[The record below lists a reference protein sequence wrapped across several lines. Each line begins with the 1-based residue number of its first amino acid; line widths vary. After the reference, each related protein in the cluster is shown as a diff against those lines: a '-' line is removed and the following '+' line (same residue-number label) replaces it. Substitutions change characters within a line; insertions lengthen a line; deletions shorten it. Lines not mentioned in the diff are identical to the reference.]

1 MKEEILTLKEALAKA
16 VDKLQQME
24 VPDADIDAW
33 YLLSYVT
40 GLDRAAFFLHGE
52 EPMAEP
58 DMIRY
63 RDLVTKRGER
73 IPLQHLTGEQ
83 EFMGLDFHVN
93 EHVLIPRQDTEC
105 LVERVLPYVDG
116 KRVLDVCTGS
126 GCIAIAIAKLGK
138 PFIVHGVDISEE
150 ALAVARQN
158 ATELNASVELFAGDL
173 MTKMDGQ
180 YDVIVSNPPYIPPS
194 VIEGLMPEVRL
205 HEPMLALDG
214 GQDGLEFYRRIAGQA
229 VTRLAPNGRL
239 FLEIGC
245 EQAAAVAEMSQE
257 AIAEL
262 EKNGK
267 YALNLDG
274 AEAVIEA
281 ADVEIFSEDIPGW
294 LVANEGKLTVAL
306 EVTVTEELR
315 REGIARELVNRIQNI
330 RKSSGFEITD
340 KIKITIS
347 KNTQTDDAVNEYNTY
362 ICNQVLGTSLDLADE
377 VKDGTELNFDDFSLF
392 VNVIKD

>member
-214 GQDGLEFYRRIAGQA
+214 GQDGLEFYRKIARQA
-229 VTRLAPNGRL
+229 VARLAPNGRL

-245 EQAAAVAEMSQE
+245 EQAAAVAEILQ
-257 AIAEL
+257 
-262 EKNGK
+262 KQG
-267 YALNLDG
+267 YR
-274 AEAVIEA
+274 
-281 ADVEIFSEDIPGW
+281 
-294 LVANEGKLTVAL
+294 
-306 EVTVTEELR
+306 EV
-315 REGIARELVNRIQNI
+315 
-330 RKSSGFEITD
+330 
-340 KIKITIS
+340 
-347 KNTQTDDAVNEYNTY
+347 
-362 ICNQVLGTSLDLADE
+362 QVFQDLAG
-377 VKDGTELNFDDFSLF
+377 KDRIIQCI
-392 VNVIKD
+392 V

>member
-63 RDLVTKRGER
+63 CDLVTKRGER

-173 MTKMDGQ
+173 MTRMDGQ
-180 YDVIVSNPPYIPPS
+180 YDVIVSNPPHIPPS

-245 EQAAAVAEMSQE
+245 EQAAAVAEILQ
-257 AIAEL
+257 
-262 EKNGK
+262 KQG
-267 YALNLDG
+267 YR
-274 AEAVIEA
+274 
-281 ADVEIFSEDIPGW
+281 
-294 LVANEGKLTVAL
+294 
-306 EVTVTEELR
+306 EV
-315 REGIARELVNRIQNI
+315 
-330 RKSSGFEITD
+330 
-340 KIKITIS
+340 
-347 KNTQTDDAVNEYNTY
+347 
-362 ICNQVLGTSLDLADE
+362 QVFQDLAG
-377 VKDGTELNFDDFSLF
+377 KDRI
-392 VNVIKD
+392 VQCIV

>member
-40 GLDRAAFFLHGE
+40 GLDRAAFFLHGD

-173 MTKMDGQ
+173 MTRMDGQ

-214 GQDGLEFYRRIAGQA
+214 GQDGLEFYRRIEGQA

-245 EQAAAVAEMSQE
+245 EQAAAVAEILQ
-257 AIAEL
+257 
-262 EKNGK
+262 KQG
-267 YALNLDG
+267 YR
-274 AEAVIEA
+274 
-281 ADVEIFSEDIPGW
+281 
-294 LVANEGKLTVAL
+294 
-306 EVTVTEELR
+306 EV
-315 REGIARELVNRIQNI
+315 
-330 RKSSGFEITD
+330 
-340 KIKITIS
+340 
-347 KNTQTDDAVNEYNTY
+347 
-362 ICNQVLGTSLDLADE
+362 QVFQDLAG
-377 VKDGTELNFDDFSLF
+377 KDRI
-392 VNVIKD
+392 VQCIV

>member
-52 EPMAEP
+52 KPMAEP

-245 EQAAAVAEMSQE
+245 EQAAAVAEILQ
-257 AIAEL
+257 
-262 EKNGK
+262 KQG
-267 YALNLDG
+267 YR
-274 AEAVIEA
+274 
-281 ADVEIFSEDIPGW
+281 
-294 LVANEGKLTVAL
+294 
-306 EVTVTEELR
+306 EV
-315 REGIARELVNRIQNI
+315 
-330 RKSSGFEITD
+330 
-340 KIKITIS
+340 
-347 KNTQTDDAVNEYNTY
+347 
-362 ICNQVLGTSLDLADE
+362 QVFQDLAG
-377 VKDGTELNFDDFSLF
+377 KDRI
-392 VNVIKD
+392 VQCIV

>member
-40 GLDRAAFFLHGE
+40 GLDRAAFFLHGD

-173 MTKMDGQ
+173 MTRMDGQ
-180 YDVIVSNPPYIPPS
+180 YDVIVSNPPYISPS
-194 VIEGLMPEVRL
+194 VIEGLMPAVRL

-245 EQAAAVAEMSQE
+245 EQAAAVAEILQ
-257 AIAEL
+257 
-262 EKNGK
+262 KQG
-267 YALNLDG
+267 YR
-274 AEAVIEA
+274 
-281 ADVEIFSEDIPGW
+281 
-294 LVANEGKLTVAL
+294 
-306 EVTVTEELR
+306 EV
-315 REGIARELVNRIQNI
+315 
-330 RKSSGFEITD
+330 
-340 KIKITIS
+340 
-347 KNTQTDDAVNEYNTY
+347 
-362 ICNQVLGTSLDLADE
+362 QVFQDLAG
-377 VKDGTELNFDDFSLF
+377 KDRI
-392 VNVIKD
+392 VQCIV

>member
-16 VDKLQQME
+16 VDKLRQME

-63 RDLVTKRGER
+63 CDLVTKRGER

-116 KRVLDVCTGS
+116 KRVLEVCTGS

-173 MTKMDGQ
+173 MTRMDGQ

-245 EQAAAVAEMSQE
+245 EQAAAVAEILQ
-257 AIAEL
+257 
-262 EKNGK
+262 KQG
-267 YALNLDG
+267 YR
-274 AEAVIEA
+274 
-281 ADVEIFSEDIPGW
+281 
-294 LVANEGKLTVAL
+294 
-306 EVTVTEELR
+306 EV
-315 REGIARELVNRIQNI
+315 
-330 RKSSGFEITD
+330 
-340 KIKITIS
+340 
-347 KNTQTDDAVNEYNTY
+347 
-362 ICNQVLGTSLDLADE
+362 QVFQDLAG
-377 VKDGTELNFDDFSLF
+377 KDRI
-392 VNVIKD
+392 VQCIV

>member
-40 GLDRAAFFLHGE
+40 GLDRAAFFLHGD

-138 PFIVHGVDISEE
+138 PFIVHGVDIFEE

-158 ATELNASVELFAGDL
+158 ATELNASIELFAGDL
-173 MTKMDGQ
+173 MTRMDGQ
-180 YDVIVSNPPYIPPS
+180 YDV
-194 VIEGLMPEVRL
+194 MPEVRL

-245 EQAAAVAEMSQE
+245 EQAAAVAEILQ
-257 AIAEL
+257 
-262 EKNGK
+262 KQG
-267 YALNLDG
+267 YR
-274 AEAVIEA
+274 
-281 ADVEIFSEDIPGW
+281 
-294 LVANEGKLTVAL
+294 
-306 EVTVTEELR
+306 EV
-315 REGIARELVNRIQNI
+315 
-330 RKSSGFEITD
+330 
-340 KIKITIS
+340 
-347 KNTQTDDAVNEYNTY
+347 
-362 ICNQVLGTSLDLADE
+362 QVFQDLAG
-377 VKDGTELNFDDFSLF
+377 KDRI
-392 VNVIKD
+392 VQCIV

>member
-63 RDLVTKRGER
+63 CDLVTKRGER

-173 MTKMDGQ
+173 MTRMDGQ

-214 GQDGLEFYRRIAGQA
+214 GQDGLEFYRRIAGHA

-245 EQAAAVAEMSQE
+245 EQAAAVAEILQ
-257 AIAEL
+257 
-262 EKNGK
+262 KQG
-267 YALNLDG
+267 YR
-274 AEAVIEA
+274 
-281 ADVEIFSEDIPGW
+281 
-294 LVANEGKLTVAL
+294 
-306 EVTVTEELR
+306 EV
-315 REGIARELVNRIQNI
+315 
-330 RKSSGFEITD
+330 
-340 KIKITIS
+340 
-347 KNTQTDDAVNEYNTY
+347 
-362 ICNQVLGTSLDLADE
+362 QVFQDLAG
-377 VKDGTELNFDDFSLF
+377 KDRI
-392 VNVIKD
+392 VQCIV

>member
-24 VPDADIDAW
+24 VPDVDIDAW

-214 GQDGLEFYRRIAGQA
+214 GQDGLEFYRRIARQA

-245 EQAAAVAEMSQE
+245 EQAAAVAEILQ
-257 AIAEL
+257 
-262 EKNGK
+262 KQG
-267 YALNLDG
+267 YR
-274 AEAVIEA
+274 
-281 ADVEIFSEDIPGW
+281 
-294 LVANEGKLTVAL
+294 
-306 EVTVTEELR
+306 EV
-315 REGIARELVNRIQNI
+315 
-330 RKSSGFEITD
+330 
-340 KIKITIS
+340 
-347 KNTQTDDAVNEYNTY
+347 
-362 ICNQVLGTSLDLADE
+362 QVFQDLAG
-377 VKDGTELNFDDFSLF
+377 KDRI
-392 VNVIKD
+392 VQCIV

>member
-40 GLDRAAFFLHGE
+40 GLDRAAFFLHGD

-150 ALAVARQN
+150 ALAVARRN

-214 GQDGLEFYRRIAGQA
+214 GQDGLEFYRRIAEQA

-245 EQAAAVAEMSQE
+245 EQAAAVAEILQ
-257 AIAEL
+257 
-262 EKNGK
+262 KQG
-267 YALNLDG
+267 YR
-274 AEAVIEA
+274 
-281 ADVEIFSEDIPGW
+281 
-294 LVANEGKLTVAL
+294 
-306 EVTVTEELR
+306 EV
-315 REGIARELVNRIQNI
+315 
-330 RKSSGFEITD
+330 
-340 KIKITIS
+340 
-347 KNTQTDDAVNEYNTY
+347 
-362 ICNQVLGTSLDLADE
+362 QVFQDLAG
-377 VKDGTELNFDDFSLF
+377 KDRI
-392 VNVIKD
+392 VQCIV

>member
-73 IPLQHLTGEQ
+73 IPLQYLTGEQ

-239 FLEIGC
+239 FLEIGR
-245 EQAAAVAEMSQE
+245 EQAAAVAEILQ
-257 AIAEL
+257 
-262 EKNGK
+262 KQG
-267 YALNLDG
+267 YR
-274 AEAVIEA
+274 
-281 ADVEIFSEDIPGW
+281 
-294 LVANEGKLTVAL
+294 
-306 EVTVTEELR
+306 EV
-315 REGIARELVNRIQNI
+315 
-330 RKSSGFEITD
+330 
-340 KIKITIS
+340 
-347 KNTQTDDAVNEYNTY
+347 
-362 ICNQVLGTSLDLADE
+362 QVFQDLAG
-377 VKDGTELNFDDFSLF
+377 KDRI
-392 VNVIKD
+392 VQCIV

>member
-16 VDKLQQME
+16 VDKLQQRE
-24 VPDADIDAW
+24 VPEADIDAW

-214 GQDGLEFYRRIAGQA
+214 GQDGLEFYRKIARQA
-229 VTRLAPNGRL
+229 VARLAPNGRL

-245 EQAAAVAEMSQE
+245 EQAAAVAEILQ
-257 AIAEL
+257 
-262 EKNGK
+262 KQG
-267 YALNLDG
+267 YR
-274 AEAVIEA
+274 
-281 ADVEIFSEDIPGW
+281 
-294 LVANEGKLTVAL
+294 
-306 EVTVTEELR
+306 EV
-315 REGIARELVNRIQNI
+315 
-330 RKSSGFEITD
+330 
-340 KIKITIS
+340 
-347 KNTQTDDAVNEYNTY
+347 
-362 ICNQVLGTSLDLADE
+362 QVFQDLAG
-377 VKDGTELNFDDFSLF
+377 KDRI
-392 VNVIKD
+392 VQCIV

>member
-63 RDLVTKRGER
+63 CDLVTKRGER

-214 GQDGLEFYRRIAGQA
+214 GQDGLEFYRRIVGQA

-245 EQAAAVAEMSQE
+245 EQAAAVAEILQ
-257 AIAEL
+257 
-262 EKNGK
+262 KQG
-267 YALNLDG
+267 YR
-274 AEAVIEA
+274 
-281 ADVEIFSEDIPGW
+281 
-294 LVANEGKLTVAL
+294 
-306 EVTVTEELR
+306 EV
-315 REGIARELVNRIQNI
+315 
-330 RKSSGFEITD
+330 
-340 KIKITIS
+340 
-347 KNTQTDDAVNEYNTY
+347 
-362 ICNQVLGTSLDLADE
+362 QVFQDLAG
-377 VKDGTELNFDDFSLF
+377 KDRI
-392 VNVIKD
+392 VQCIV

>member
-33 YLLSYVT
+33 YLLSCVT

-63 RDLVTKRGER
+63 CDLVTKRGER

-173 MTKMDGQ
+173 MTRMDGQ

-245 EQAAAVAEMSQE
+245 EQAAAVAEILQ
-257 AIAEL
+257 
-262 EKNGK
+262 KQG
-267 YALNLDG
+267 YR
-274 AEAVIEA
+274 
-281 ADVEIFSEDIPGW
+281 
-294 LVANEGKLTVAL
+294 
-306 EVTVTEELR
+306 EV
-315 REGIARELVNRIQNI
+315 
-330 RKSSGFEITD
+330 
-340 KIKITIS
+340 
-347 KNTQTDDAVNEYNTY
+347 
-362 ICNQVLGTSLDLADE
+362 QVFQDLAG
-377 VKDGTELNFDDFSLF
+377 KDRI
-392 VNVIKD
+392 VQCIV

>member
-40 GLDRAAFFLHGE
+40 GLDRAAFFLYGE

-245 EQAAAVAEMSQE
+245 EQAAAVAEILQ
-257 AIAEL
+257 
-262 EKNGK
+262 KQG
-267 YALNLDG
+267 YR
-274 AEAVIEA
+274 
-281 ADVEIFSEDIPGW
+281 
-294 LVANEGKLTVAL
+294 
-306 EVTVTEELR
+306 EV
-315 REGIARELVNRIQNI
+315 
-330 RKSSGFEITD
+330 
-340 KIKITIS
+340 
-347 KNTQTDDAVNEYNTY
+347 
-362 ICNQVLGTSLDLADE
+362 QVFQDLAG
-377 VKDGTELNFDDFSLF
+377 KDRI
-392 VNVIKD
+392 VQCIV

>member
-63 RDLVTKRGER
+63 CDLVTKRGER

-173 MTKMDGQ
+173 MTRMDGQ

-245 EQAAAVAEMSQE
+245 EQAAVVAEILQ
-257 AIAEL
+257 
-262 EKNGK
+262 KQG
-267 YALNLDG
+267 YR
-274 AEAVIEA
+274 
-281 ADVEIFSEDIPGW
+281 
-294 LVANEGKLTVAL
+294 
-306 EVTVTEELR
+306 EV
-315 REGIARELVNRIQNI
+315 
-330 RKSSGFEITD
+330 
-340 KIKITIS
+340 
-347 KNTQTDDAVNEYNTY
+347 
-362 ICNQVLGTSLDLADE
+362 QVFQDLAG
-377 VKDGTELNFDDFSLF
+377 KDRI
-392 VNVIKD
+392 VQCIV

>member
-40 GLDRAAFFLHGE
+40 RLDRAAFFLHGE

-138 PFIVHGVDISEE
+138 PLIVHGVDISEE

-245 EQAAAVAEMSQE
+245 EQAAAVAEILQ
-257 AIAEL
+257 
-262 EKNGK
+262 KQG
-267 YALNLDG
+267 YR
-274 AEAVIEA
+274 
-281 ADVEIFSEDIPGW
+281 
-294 LVANEGKLTVAL
+294 
-306 EVTVTEELR
+306 EV
-315 REGIARELVNRIQNI
+315 
-330 RKSSGFEITD
+330 
-340 KIKITIS
+340 
-347 KNTQTDDAVNEYNTY
+347 
-362 ICNQVLGTSLDLADE
+362 QVFQDLAG
-377 VKDGTELNFDDFSLF
+377 KDRI
-392 VNVIKD
+392 VQCIV

>member
-40 GLDRAAFFLHGE
+40 GLDRAAFFLHGD

-173 MTKMDGQ
+173 MTRMDGQ
-180 YDVIVSNPPYIPPS
+180 YDVIVSNPPYISPS

-239 FLEIGC
+239 FLELSLIH
-245 EQAAAVAEMSQE
+245 
-257 AIAEL
+257 I
-262 EKNGK
+262 
-267 YALNLDG
+267 
-274 AEAVIEA
+274 
-281 ADVEIFSEDIPGW
+281 SEP
-294 LVANEGKLTVAL
+294 T
-306 EVTVTEELR
+306 R
-315 REGIARELVNRIQNI
+315 H
-330 RKSSGFEITD
+330 
-340 KIKITIS
+340 
-347 KNTQTDDAVNEYNTY
+347 
-362 ICNQVLGTSLDLADE
+362 
-377 VKDGTELNFDDFSLF
+377 
-392 VNVIKD
+392 

>member
-63 RDLVTKRGER
+63 CDLVTKRGER

-173 MTKMDGQ
+173 MTRMDGQ

-245 EQAAAVAEMSQE
+245 EQVAAVAEILQ
-257 AIAEL
+257 
-262 EKNGK
+262 KQG
-267 YALNLDG
+267 YR
-274 AEAVIEA
+274 
-281 ADVEIFSEDIPGW
+281 
-294 LVANEGKLTVAL
+294 
-306 EVTVTEELR
+306 EV
-315 REGIARELVNRIQNI
+315 
-330 RKSSGFEITD
+330 
-340 KIKITIS
+340 
-347 KNTQTDDAVNEYNTY
+347 
-362 ICNQVLGTSLDLADE
+362 QVFQDLAG
-377 VKDGTELNFDDFSLF
+377 KDRI
-392 VNVIKD
+392 VQCIV

>member
-1 MKEEILTLKEALAKA
+1 MKEEILTLKEASAKA

-40 GLDRAAFFLHGE
+40 GLDRAAFFLHGD

-173 MTKMDGQ
+173 MTRMDGQ
-180 YDVIVSNPPYIPPS
+180 YDVIVSNPPYISPS

-214 GQDGLEFYRRIAGQA
+214 GQDGLEFYQRIAGQA

-245 EQAAAVAEMSQE
+245 EQAAAVAEILQ
-257 AIAEL
+257 
-262 EKNGK
+262 KQG
-267 YALNLDG
+267 YR
-274 AEAVIEA
+274 
-281 ADVEIFSEDIPGW
+281 
-294 LVANEGKLTVAL
+294 
-306 EVTVTEELR
+306 EV
-315 REGIARELVNRIQNI
+315 
-330 RKSSGFEITD
+330 
-340 KIKITIS
+340 
-347 KNTQTDDAVNEYNTY
+347 
-362 ICNQVLGTSLDLADE
+362 QVFQDLAG
-377 VKDGTELNFDDFSLF
+377 KDRI
-392 VNVIKD
+392 VQCIV

>member
-24 VPDADIDAW
+24 VSDADIDAW

-63 RDLVTKRGER
+63 CDLVTKRGER

-173 MTKMDGQ
+173 MTRMDGQ

-245 EQAAAVAEMSQE
+245 EQAAAVAEILQ
-257 AIAEL
+257 
-262 EKNGK
+262 KQG
-267 YALNLDG
+267 YR
-274 AEAVIEA
+274 
-281 ADVEIFSEDIPGW
+281 
-294 LVANEGKLTVAL
+294 
-306 EVTVTEELR
+306 EV
-315 REGIARELVNRIQNI
+315 
-330 RKSSGFEITD
+330 
-340 KIKITIS
+340 
-347 KNTQTDDAVNEYNTY
+347 
-362 ICNQVLGTSLDLADE
+362 QVFQDLAG
-377 VKDGTELNFDDFSLF
+377 KDRI
-392 VNVIKD
+392 VQCIV

>member
-229 VTRLAPNGRL
+229 VIRLAPNGRL

-245 EQAAAVAEMSQE
+245 EQAAAVAEILQ
-257 AIAEL
+257 
-262 EKNGK
+262 KQG
-267 YALNLDG
+267 YR
-274 AEAVIEA
+274 
-281 ADVEIFSEDIPGW
+281 
-294 LVANEGKLTVAL
+294 
-306 EVTVTEELR
+306 EV
-315 REGIARELVNRIQNI
+315 
-330 RKSSGFEITD
+330 
-340 KIKITIS
+340 
-347 KNTQTDDAVNEYNTY
+347 
-362 ICNQVLGTSLDLADE
+362 QVFQDLAG
-377 VKDGTELNFDDFSLF
+377 KDRI
-392 VNVIKD
+392 VQCIV

>member
-214 GQDGLEFYRRIAGQA
+214 GQDGLEFYRKIARQA
-229 VTRLAPNGRL
+229 VARLAPNGRL

-245 EQAAAVAEMSQE
+245 EQAAAVAEILQ
-257 AIAEL
+257 
-262 EKNGK
+262 KQG
-267 YALNLDG
+267 YR
-274 AEAVIEA
+274 
-281 ADVEIFSEDIPGW
+281 
-294 LVANEGKLTVAL
+294 
-306 EVTVTEELR
+306 EV
-315 REGIARELVNRIQNI
+315 
-330 RKSSGFEITD
+330 
-340 KIKITIS
+340 
-347 KNTQTDDAVNEYNTY
+347 
-362 ICNQVLGTSLDLADE
+362 QVFQDLAG
-377 VKDGTELNFDDFSLF
+377 KDRI
-392 VNVIKD
+392 VQCIV

>member
-16 VDKLQQME
+16 VDKLQQMD

-63 RDLVTKRGER
+63 RNLVTKRGER

-173 MTKMDGQ
+173 MTKMEGK

-214 GQDGLEFYRRIAGQA
+214 GQDGLEFYRRIAEQA

-245 EQAAAVAEMSQE
+245 EQADAVAEILQ
-257 AIAEL
+257 
-262 EKNGK
+262 KQG
-267 YALNLDG
+267 YR
-274 AEAVIEA
+274 
-281 ADVEIFSEDIPGW
+281 
-294 LVANEGKLTVAL
+294 
-306 EVTVTEELR
+306 EV
-315 REGIARELVNRIQNI
+315 
-330 RKSSGFEITD
+330 
-340 KIKITIS
+340 
-347 KNTQTDDAVNEYNTY
+347 
-362 ICNQVLGTSLDLADE
+362 QVFQDLAG
-377 VKDGTELNFDDFSLF
+377 KDRI
-392 VNVIKD
+392 VQCIV

>member
-40 GLDRAAFFLHGE
+40 GLDRAAFFLHGD

-150 ALAVARQN
+150 ALVVARQN

-214 GQDGLEFYRRIAGQA
+214 GQDGLGFYRRIAGQA

-245 EQAAAVAEMSQE
+245 EQAAAAAEILQ
-257 AIAEL
+257 
-262 EKNGK
+262 KQG
-267 YALNLDG
+267 YR
-274 AEAVIEA
+274 
-281 ADVEIFSEDIPGW
+281 
-294 LVANEGKLTVAL
+294 
-306 EVTVTEELR
+306 EV
-315 REGIARELVNRIQNI
+315 
-330 RKSSGFEITD
+330 
-340 KIKITIS
+340 
-347 KNTQTDDAVNEYNTY
+347 
-362 ICNQVLGTSLDLADE
+362 QVFQDLAG
-377 VKDGTELNFDDFSLF
+377 KDRI
-392 VNVIKD
+392 VQCIV

>member
-63 RDLVTKRGER
+63 CDLVTKRGER

-173 MTKMDGQ
+173 MTRMDGQ

-194 VIEGLMPEVRL
+194 VIEGLMQEVRL

-245 EQAAAVAEMSQE
+245 EQAAAVAEILQ
-257 AIAEL
+257 
-262 EKNGK
+262 KQG
-267 YALNLDG
+267 YR
-274 AEAVIEA
+274 
-281 ADVEIFSEDIPGW
+281 
-294 LVANEGKLTVAL
+294 
-306 EVTVTEELR
+306 EV
-315 REGIARELVNRIQNI
+315 
-330 RKSSGFEITD
+330 
-340 KIKITIS
+340 
-347 KNTQTDDAVNEYNTY
+347 
-362 ICNQVLGTSLDLADE
+362 QVFQDLAG
-377 VKDGTELNFDDFSLF
+377 KDRI
-392 VNVIKD
+392 VQCIV

>member
-1 MKEEILTLKEALAKA
+1 MKEEILTIKEALAKA

-83 EFMGLDFHVN
+83 EFMGLDFYVN

-245 EQAAAVAEMSQE
+245 EQAAAVAEILQ
-257 AIAEL
+257 
-262 EKNGK
+262 KQG
-267 YALNLDG
+267 YR
-274 AEAVIEA
+274 
-281 ADVEIFSEDIPGW
+281 
-294 LVANEGKLTVAL
+294 
-306 EVTVTEELR
+306 EV
-315 REGIARELVNRIQNI
+315 
-330 RKSSGFEITD
+330 
-340 KIKITIS
+340 
-347 KNTQTDDAVNEYNTY
+347 
-362 ICNQVLGTSLDLADE
+362 QVFQDLAG
-377 VKDGTELNFDDFSLF
+377 KDRI
-392 VNVIKD
+392 VQCIV

>member
-16 VDKLQQME
+16 VDKLRQME

-63 RDLVTKRGER
+63 CDLVTKRGER

-173 MTKMDGQ
+173 MTRMDGQ

-245 EQAAAVAEMSQE
+245 EQAAGVAEILQ
-257 AIAEL
+257 
-262 EKNGK
+262 KQG
-267 YALNLDG
+267 YR
-274 AEAVIEA
+274 
-281 ADVEIFSEDIPGW
+281 
-294 LVANEGKLTVAL
+294 
-306 EVTVTEELR
+306 EV
-315 REGIARELVNRIQNI
+315 
-330 RKSSGFEITD
+330 
-340 KIKITIS
+340 
-347 KNTQTDDAVNEYNTY
+347 
-362 ICNQVLGTSLDLADE
+362 QVFQDLAG
-377 VKDGTELNFDDFSLF
+377 KDRI
-392 VNVIKD
+392 VQCIV

>member
-52 EPMAEP
+52 EPMAES

-138 PFIVHGVDISEE
+138 PLIVHGVDISEE

-158 ATELNASVELFAGDL
+158 ATELNASVELFVGDL

-245 EQAAAVAEMSQE
+245 EQAAAVAEILQ
-257 AIAEL
+257 
-262 EKNGK
+262 KQG
-267 YALNLDG
+267 YR
-274 AEAVIEA
+274 
-281 ADVEIFSEDIPGW
+281 
-294 LVANEGKLTVAL
+294 
-306 EVTVTEELR
+306 EV
-315 REGIARELVNRIQNI
+315 
-330 RKSSGFEITD
+330 
-340 KIKITIS
+340 
-347 KNTQTDDAVNEYNTY
+347 
-362 ICNQVLGTSLDLADE
+362 QVFQDLAG
-377 VKDGTELNFDDFSLF
+377 KDRI
-392 VNVIKD
+392 VQCIV

>member
-16 VDKLQQME
+16 VDELQQME

-245 EQAAAVAEMSQE
+245 EQDAAVAEILQ
-257 AIAEL
+257 
-262 EKNGK
+262 KQG
-267 YALNLDG
+267 YR
-274 AEAVIEA
+274 
-281 ADVEIFSEDIPGW
+281 
-294 LVANEGKLTVAL
+294 
-306 EVTVTEELR
+306 EV
-315 REGIARELVNRIQNI
+315 
-330 RKSSGFEITD
+330 
-340 KIKITIS
+340 
-347 KNTQTDDAVNEYNTY
+347 
-362 ICNQVLGTSLDLADE
+362 QVFQDLAG
-377 VKDGTELNFDDFSLF
+377 KDRI
-392 VNVIKD
+392 VQCIV

>member
-138 PFIVHGVDISEE
+138 PLIVHGVDISEE

-245 EQAAAVAEMSQE
+245 EQAAAVAEILQ
-257 AIAEL
+257 
-262 EKNGK
+262 KQG
-267 YALNLDG
+267 YR
-274 AEAVIEA
+274 
-281 ADVEIFSEDIPGW
+281 
-294 LVANEGKLTVAL
+294 
-306 EVTVTEELR
+306 EV
-315 REGIARELVNRIQNI
+315 
-330 RKSSGFEITD
+330 
-340 KIKITIS
+340 
-347 KNTQTDDAVNEYNTY
+347 
-362 ICNQVLGTSLDLADE
+362 QVFQDLAG
-377 VKDGTELNFDDFSLF
+377 KDRI
-392 VNVIKD
+392 VQCIV

>member
-40 GLDRAAFFLHGE
+40 GLDRAAFFLHGD

-126 GCIAIAIAKLGK
+126 GCIAIAITKLGK
-138 PFIVHGVDISEE
+138 PFIVHGVDIFEE

-158 ATELNASVELFAGDL
+158 ATELNASIELFAGDL
-173 MTKMDGQ
+173 MTRMDGQ
-180 YDVIVSNPPYIPPS
+180 YDVIVSNPPYISPS

-245 EQAAAVAEMSQE
+245 EQAAAVAEILQ
-257 AIAEL
+257 
-262 EKNGK
+262 KQG
-267 YALNLDG
+267 YR
-274 AEAVIEA
+274 
-281 ADVEIFSEDIPGW
+281 
-294 LVANEGKLTVAL
+294 
-306 EVTVTEELR
+306 EV
-315 REGIARELVNRIQNI
+315 
-330 RKSSGFEITD
+330 
-340 KIKITIS
+340 
-347 KNTQTDDAVNEYNTY
+347 
-362 ICNQVLGTSLDLADE
+362 QVFQDLAG
-377 VKDGTELNFDDFSLF
+377 KDRI
-392 VNVIKD
+392 VQCIV

>member
-16 VDKLQQME
+16 VDKLRQME

-63 RDLVTKRGER
+63 CDLVTKRGER

-105 LVERVLPYVDG
+105 LVERVLPYLDG

-173 MTKMDGQ
+173 MTRMDGQ

-245 EQAAAVAEMSQE
+245 EQAAAVAEILQ
-257 AIAEL
+257 
-262 EKNGK
+262 KQG
-267 YALNLDG
+267 YR
-274 AEAVIEA
+274 
-281 ADVEIFSEDIPGW
+281 
-294 LVANEGKLTVAL
+294 
-306 EVTVTEELR
+306 EV
-315 REGIARELVNRIQNI
+315 
-330 RKSSGFEITD
+330 
-340 KIKITIS
+340 
-347 KNTQTDDAVNEYNTY
+347 
-362 ICNQVLGTSLDLADE
+362 QVFQDLAG
-377 VKDGTELNFDDFSLF
+377 KDRI
-392 VNVIKD
+392 VQCIV

>member
-52 EPMAEP
+52 EPMAET
-58 DMIRY
+58 DLIRY

-73 IPLQHLTGEQ
+73 IQLQHLTGEQ

-173 MTKMDGQ
+173 MTRMDGQ

-245 EQAAAVAEMSQE
+245 EQAAAVAEILQ
-257 AIAEL
+257 
-262 EKNGK
+262 KQG
-267 YALNLDG
+267 YR
-274 AEAVIEA
+274 
-281 ADVEIFSEDIPGW
+281 
-294 LVANEGKLTVAL
+294 
-306 EVTVTEELR
+306 EV
-315 REGIARELVNRIQNI
+315 
-330 RKSSGFEITD
+330 
-340 KIKITIS
+340 
-347 KNTQTDDAVNEYNTY
+347 
-362 ICNQVLGTSLDLADE
+362 QVFQDLAG
-377 VKDGTELNFDDFSLF
+377 KDRI
-392 VNVIKD
+392 VQCIV

>member
-16 VDKLQQME
+16 VDKLRQME

-63 RDLVTKRGER
+63 CALVTKRGER

-83 EFMGLDFHVN
+83 ESMGLDFHVN

-173 MTKMDGQ
+173 MTRMDGQ

-245 EQAAAVAEMSQE
+245 EQAAAVAEILQ
-257 AIAEL
+257 
-262 EKNGK
+262 KQG
-267 YALNLDG
+267 YR
-274 AEAVIEA
+274 
-281 ADVEIFSEDIPGW
+281 
-294 LVANEGKLTVAL
+294 
-306 EVTVTEELR
+306 EV
-315 REGIARELVNRIQNI
+315 
-330 RKSSGFEITD
+330 
-340 KIKITIS
+340 
-347 KNTQTDDAVNEYNTY
+347 
-362 ICNQVLGTSLDLADE
+362 QVFQDLAG
-377 VKDGTELNFDDFSLF
+377 KDRI
-392 VNVIKD
+392 VQCIV

>member
-63 RDLVTKRGER
+63 CDLVTKRGER

-83 EFMGLDFHVN
+83 EFMGLDFHVY

-173 MTKMDGQ
+173 MTRMDGQ

-245 EQAAAVAEMSQE
+245 EQAAAVAEILQ
-257 AIAEL
+257 
-262 EKNGK
+262 KQG
-267 YALNLDG
+267 YR
-274 AEAVIEA
+274 
-281 ADVEIFSEDIPGW
+281 
-294 LVANEGKLTVAL
+294 
-306 EVTVTEELR
+306 EV
-315 REGIARELVNRIQNI
+315 
-330 RKSSGFEITD
+330 
-340 KIKITIS
+340 
-347 KNTQTDDAVNEYNTY
+347 
-362 ICNQVLGTSLDLADE
+362 QVFQDLAG
-377 VKDGTELNFDDFSLF
+377 KDRI
-392 VNVIKD
+392 VQCIV